1 MTYHILLVDD
11 DVAIR
16 SLVSCY
22 FEKQGYRVSTSNDG
36 VGMYAILETEQVD
49 LILLDI
55 NLPGAQD
62 GFMLTRDLRSRS
74 DIGIILI
81 SGRTDCIDRI
91 VGLEMGADDY
101 YTKPLELRELLA
113 RVKNLLWRVSLS
125 SNSFENKEE
134 SANENKEI
142 IQIDDWAFDINR
154 RVLSKDS
161 ELVKLTKAEYE
172 MLIAFTANKNRV
184 MSRDRLLNLI
194 SHRVDAPNDRMVDVL
209 VRRLRNKIEKEPRK
223 PQIFITVHGEGYM
236 FTAN

>member
-1 MTYHILLVDD
+1 MTYHILVVDD

-36 VGMYAILETEQVD
+36 SGMYAILEIEHVD

-55 NLPGAQD
+55 NLQGTQD
-62 GFMLTRDLRSRS
+62 GLILTRDLRSHS
-74 DIGIILI
+74 DVGIILI

-101 YTKPLELRELLA
+101 CIKPLELRELLV
-113 RVKNLLWRVSLS
+113 RVKNLLWRISLS
-125 SNSFENKEE
+125 RAQREKENNLEKE
-134 SANENKEI
+134 KEI
-142 IQIDDWAFDINR
+142 IQIDDWSFDINR
-154 RVLSKDS
+154 RVLSKND

-172 MLIAFTANKNRV
+172 MLTAFTAHKNRV

-236 FTAN
+236 FTAL

>member
-16 SLVSCY
+16 TLVSCY

-36 VGMYAILETEQVD
+36 VGMYAILAAEQVD

-62 GFMLTRDLRSRS
+62 GLILTRDLRSRS
-74 DIGIILI
+74 DVGIILI

-101 YTKPLELRELLA
+101 CTKPLELRELLV
-113 RVKNLLWRVSLS
+113 RVKNLLWRISLS
-125 SNSFENKEE
+125 TQPLENEQNTNDE
-134 SANENKEI
+134 NEEI
-142 IQIDDWAFDINR
+142 IQIDDWSFDINR
-154 RVLSKDS
+154 RILSKHD

-172 MLIAFTANKNRV
+172 MLAAFTAHKNRV